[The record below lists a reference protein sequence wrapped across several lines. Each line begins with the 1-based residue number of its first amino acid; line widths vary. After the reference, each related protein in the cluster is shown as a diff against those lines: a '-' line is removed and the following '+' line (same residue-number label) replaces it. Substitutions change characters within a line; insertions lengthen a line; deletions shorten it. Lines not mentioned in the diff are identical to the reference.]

1 MDIGEIKA
9 LELLISRN
17 FNIHEL
23 ASKLG
28 LSYSRTATIIRH
40 LLKKEYCEKQEG
52 KIRLA
57 RNAKTSLLKELAYRY
72 DISSLLRG
80 VREELLL
87 ALREASS
94 ISEIQRK
101 TGLAQS
107 TVYQNLR
114 ELVAIGA
121 VRKLDDH
128 YVVAEE
134 TNLKSFL
141 ELLNI
146 EKEASEIEHE
156 AVLLYSRHG
165 IKLKMVPAGKEAVG
179 SKTAFSIFP
188 NYGLDYFSPYDY
200 YVEPPMRV
208 SMEECLIH
216 ALIMARSK
224 LERIM
229 CAIFYLKNYDRINTE
244 RIKTLAKKYGVPQLL
259 TKLQN
264 YVRGSTIEADIFL
277 PWDEFKE
284 KAGIYGVHVSPPPGY
299 EKIITVL
306 RMLGE
311 KLGAPTAAYLFGGAN
326 LLLRGLKSATKD
338 LDIVVEDSTS
348 FFKLKD
354 ALLKLGFRML
364 TEHEMTSTDR
374 RLSPS
379 GILVS
384 PELPRFDIF
393 TRNICNA
400 FSLTEEMKKRSEPQN
415 FGKLESSLLSL
426 EDVFLLKSITER
438 EGDIEDMA
446 IIVRHGGGL
455 NWNVILE
462 TYFKEEKRIKRHLCF
477 KILDSIEILQEREKI
492 TIPLRNPLL
501 RHCIDIGILQ
511 SVKQGAKSVKEI
523 LKLID
528 FPEYMIRNRIT
539 RLVGEGK
546 ISKTVEGKRF
556 LLSLTAKGRSELFD

>member
-1 MDIGEIKA
+1 MDIRGLKV
-9 LELLISRN
+9 LELLMGGD
-17 FNIHEL
+17 FNIREL

-28 LSYSRTATIIRH
+28 LSYSRTATIVRH
-40 LLKKEYCEKQEG
+40 LVKGGYCEKQEG

-57 RNAKTSLLKELAYRY
+57 RNAKTSLLKELAYQY
-72 DISSLLRG
+72 DISSLLG
-80 VREELLL
+80 EVREDLLL
-87 ALREASS
+87 AIREASS
-94 ISEIQRK
+94 ILEIQRK
-101 TGLAQS
+101 TGFAQS
-107 TVYQNLR
+107 TIYQNLR
-114 ELVAIGA
+114 ELMTIGA
-121 VRKLDDH
+121 IRKLNDH

-141 ELLNI
+141 ELLSR
-146 EKEASEIEHE
+146 EKEANEIEHE
-156 AVLLYSRHG
+156 AVLLYSHHG

-179 SKTAFSIFP
+179 SKTAFSLFP

-200 YVEPPMRV
+200 YVEPPMKV

-216 ALIMARSK
+216 ALIMARNK
-224 LERIM
+224 LERTM
-229 CAIFYLKNYDRINTE
+229 CAIFYLKNYNRINTE
-244 RIKTLAKKYGVPQLL
+244 RIKTLAKKYGVLQLL

-284 KAGIYGVHVSPPPGY
+284 RASIYGVHVSPPPGY

-311 KLGAPTAAYLFGGAN
+311 KLDAPTTVYLFGGAN

-338 LDIVVEDSTS
+338 LDIVAEDSTS

-354 ALLKLGFRML
+354 TLLKLGFRML

-374 RLSPS
+374 KLSPS

-400 FSLTEEMKKRSEPQN
+400 FSLTEEMKKRSEPQS
-415 FGKLESSLLSL
+415 FGKLELRLLSL

-438 EGDIEDMA
+438 EGDIEDMTV
-446 IIVRHGGGL
+446 IVRHGGGL
-455 NWNVILE
+455 DWNVILE
-462 TYFKEEKRIKRHLCF
+462 TYFKEEKKIKRHLCF

-492 TIPLRNPLL
+492 TIPIRKPLL

-511 SVKQGAKSVKEI
+511 SVKQGAKSVKEVR
-523 LKLID
+523 KLID
-528 FPEYMIRNRIT
+528 FPEYMVRNRIT

-546 ISKTVEGKRF
+546 TSKKVEGKRF
-556 LLSLTAKGRSELFD
+556 ILSLTAKGRSELFD

>member
-1 MDIGEIKA
+1 MLG
-9 LELLISRN
+9 LLVGGN
-17 FNIHEL
+17 FNTREL

-40 LLKKEYCEKQEG
+40 LLKKEYCEKQGG

-72 DISSLLRG
+72 DISSLLGG

-107 TVYQNLR
+107 TIYQNLR
-114 ELVAIGA
+114 ELMAIGV

-134 TNLKSFL
+134 PRLKSFL
-141 ELLNI
+141 ELLNQ
-146 EKEASEIEHE
+146 EKEAREIEHE

-165 IKLKMVPAGKEAVG
+165 IKLKMIPAGKEAVG
-179 SKTAFSIFP
+179 SKTAFSLFP
-188 NYGLDYFSPYDY
+188 NYGIDYFSSYDY
-200 YVEPPMRV
+200 YVEPPMKV

-216 ALIMARSK
+216 ALIMARSR
-224 LERIM
+224 LERTM
-229 CAIFYLKNYDRINTE
+229 CAVFYLKNYDRINSE
-244 RIKTLAKKYGVPQLL
+244 RIKTLAKKYGALQLL
-259 TKLQN
+259 TRLQN
-264 YVRGSTIEADIFL
+264 YVRGSTVETDAFL

-284 KAGIYGVHVSPPPGY
+284 RASIYGVNVSPPPGY
-299 EKIITVL
+299 EKIIMVL

-311 KLGAPTAAYLFGGAN
+311 KLDAPTAAYLFGGAN

-338 LDIVVEDSTS
+338 LDMVVEDSTS

-354 ALLKLGFRML
+354 TLLKLGFRML
-364 TEHEMTSTDR
+364 AEHEMTSTDR

-393 TRNICNA
+393 TRNICNV
-400 FSLTEEMKKRSEPQN
+400 FSLTEEMKKRSEHQS
-415 FGKLESSLLSL
+415 FGKLELRLLSL

-446 IIVRHGGGL
+446 VIVRQGGGL
-455 NWNVILE
+455 DWNVILE
-462 TYFKEEKRIKRHLCF
+462 TYFKEEKKIERHLCF

-492 TIPLRNPLL
+492 TIPIRKPLL

-523 LKLID
+523 RKLID
-528 FPEYMIRNRIT
+528 FPEYMIRNRIKK
-539 RLVGEGK
+539 LVNEGK

-556 LLSLTAKGRSELFD
+556 ILSLTAKGRSELFD